1 MATSNSYDFA
11 LDRNQIIKTALEEVS
26 AADIFDEVPEEY
38 IKIGNRRLNMM
49 IKAWQTR
56 GVSLP
61 FIEQIIV
68 FLPKETSELTLSP
81 TGAEACLASD
91 FISTTTSVAASSG
104 DSTIDVA
111 SIVGIADGDRI
122 GIELDNGTRQWTTIN
137 GSPAGSTITLT
148 DTLDGDVASGNSVYT
163 YTNKIQKPMRFL
175 DVRRRN
181 EGSDIPVEI
190 LAREDWFDLAD
201 KSSSG
206 SVTQV
211 HYQPKTLDGTLY
223 IWQQNGNV
231 KDYLRCTV
239 EYPIEDFD
247 SATDDC
253 MFPSEWYE
261 AIVYGLAWR
270 LGTGGKFGI
279 GTEQLFNLKALAD
292 QMFED
297 VNSFDQEYTYVQ
309 FFPDDSGAYY

>member
-11 LDRNQIIKTALEEVS
+11 LNRNQIIKTALEEVS

-61 FIEQIIV
+61 FIEEIIV
-68 FLPKETSELTLSP
+68 FLPKDTSELTLSP
-81 TGAEACLASD
+81 TGDEACLASD
-91 FISTTTSVAASSG
+91 FVSTTTSDASSSG
-104 DSTIDVA
+104 DGDIDVA
-111 SIVGIADGDRI
+111 SITGIVNGDRI
-122 GIELDNGTRQWTTIN
+122 GIKLDNGTRQWTTVN
-137 GSPAGSTITLT
+137 GSPAGSTVTLT
-148 DTLDGDVASGNSVYT
+148 DTLDDDVASGSTVYV
-163 YTNKIQKPMRFL
+163 YTNKIQKPMRML
-175 DVRRRN
+175 DARRKDGN
-181 EGSDIPVEI
+181 SDIPVQI
-190 LAREDWFDLAD
+190 LARQDWFDLSD
-201 KSSSG
+201 KDSGG

-211 HYQPKTLDGTLY
+211 HYQPKTSNGILY
-223 IWQQNGNV
+223 IWQQNDDV
-231 KDYLRCTV
+231 DDYLKCTV

-270 LGTGGKFGI
+270 LGTGGKFGVDS
-279 GTEQLFNLKALAD
+279 EQLSNLKTLAD

-309 FFPDDSGAYY
+309 FFPDPNGEYY